1 MAKEGHGL
9 GEGHPIPRAGAQRRD
24 GAPPSPSRPTW
35 LSTSG
40 TSTGLGRFAA
50 ARLAAAARGGRSVSA
65 APGMEHPRDDTHNT
79 KEYIAWLIT
88 DVTSHPFGVA
98 YSTRSDEE
106 GFGGVYARDDD
117 RPAFSRPTAEAHPT
131 HPPDHDT
138 SQVKAEKARHL
149 KDDKHAT

>member
-1 MAKEGHGL
+1 SHALAQAVQWHQHGTRPVRL
-9 GEGHPIPRAGAQRRD
+9 RDVGRRSSRREERVRRAGH
-24 GAPPSPSRPTW
+24 GAPPRRHAQHQGVYYLVDHVRVIFPCKLHAVLLGW
-35 LSTSG
+35 LVG
-40 TSTGLGRFAA
+40 PCR
-50 ARLAAAARGGRSVSA
+50 
-65 APGMEHPRDDTHNT
+65 
-79 KEYIAWLIT
+79 

-131 HPPDHDT
+131 HPPPDHGT
-138 SQVKAEKARHL
+138 SQVKEEKARHL